1 MVEETSLIRTN
12 RSVSSSPPSDV
23 HWCLVLASHC
33 SRQMGPSSPSLFL
46 CRHDHYYYSITH
58 RTTASRA
65 LFSPSFFNG
74 GGPTPRLILSIQQL
88 QETISSS
95 AETRHILHCCCV
107 LSLCYGSGPPLN
119 MYRKSALCMADGALF
134 NNPQMSRWCCC
145 SIGIKQT
152 RGTPKS
158 PAAGLPR
165 INKEETRGQDKR
177 GPHRRQQSDYITVTL
192 VNLLLLLRRD
202 RFYSFH
208 VYWCYTSN
216 IYSAD
221 KSQQVIKNGMDLPQ
235 EGINLF
241 DGHYTIAGM
250 SLNTTKQDAELVIF
264 IQYDNGLCNLL

>member
-1 MVEETSLIRTN
+1 MN
-12 RSVSSSPPSDV
+12 RSNLLQVCIWKSIGPVTVWWKKRVLSGPIDRSARLPPLMSTGAWFWRHIAV
-23 HWCLVLASHC
+23 GRWGH
-33 SRQMGPSSPSLFL
+33 PPPSLFL

-221 KSQQVIKNGMDLPQ
+221 KSQQVIKNRW
-235 EGINLF
+235 I
-241 DGHYTIAGM
+241 YR
-250 SLNTTKQDAELVIF
+250 KKV
-264 IQYDNGLCNLL
+264 

>member
-107 LSLCYGSGPPLN
+107 LSLCYGSGPHLICIES
-119 MYRKSALCMADGALF
+119 RHFAWRTAL
-134 NNPQMSRWCCC
+134 S
-145 SIGIKQT
+145 SI
-152 RGTPKS
+152 TPKC
-158 PAAGLPR
+158 PDDAAARLASNKRAEHPNRPLP
-165 INKEETRGQDKR
+165 DC
-177 GPHRRQQSDYITVTL
+177 L
-192 VNLLLLLRRD
+192 V
-202 RFYSFH
+202 
-208 VYWCYTSN
+208 
-216 IYSAD
+216 
-221 KSQQVIKNGMDLPQ
+221 
-235 EGINLF
+235 
-241 DGHYTIAGM
+241 
-250 SLNTTKQDAELVIF
+250 
-264 IQYDNGLCNLL
+264 